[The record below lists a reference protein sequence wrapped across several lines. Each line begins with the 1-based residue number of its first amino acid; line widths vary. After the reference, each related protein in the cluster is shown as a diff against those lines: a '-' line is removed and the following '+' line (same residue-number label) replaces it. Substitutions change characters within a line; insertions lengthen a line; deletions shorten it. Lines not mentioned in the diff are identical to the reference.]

1 MKSIIEHLFL
11 CVVPA
16 VFLYLGYTQGD
27 PAALVLGFVTGFA
40 VAFSMLIDHSPI
52 KKG

>member
-1 MKSIIEHLFL
+1 MRSIIEHLFL

-27 PAALVLGFVTGFA
+27 PAAVVLGFVTGFA
-40 VAFSMLIDHSPI
+40 VAFSMLIDHSP
-52 KKG
+52 KGK

>member
-11 CVVPA
+11 CVVPG
-16 VFLYLGYTQGD
+16 VFLYLGYSHGD

-40 VAFSMLIDHSPI
+40 VIFSLMIDRTS
-52 KKG
+52 KTSK